1 MEELRYC
8 SFTSHHINIPAY
20 LLMFKS
26 FLLVVAARNWFV
38 AFFFPVIVRIDLIF
52 YCSVIFSSSASR
64 KRRAVMSGKWVGN
77 NVFI

>member
-8 SFTSHHINIPAY
+8 SFTSHHINIPAVDLY

-38 AFFFPVIVRIDLIF
+38 TFFFPVIVRIDLIF
-52 YCSVIFSSSASR
+52 YCSVIFSFPHLKKKKSGNVRDMGR
-64 KRRAVMSGKWVGN
+64 K
-77 NVFI
+77 